1 MLKLYVISIFGSQ
14 KPGSGDCLT
23 KTQDSAQGASRSIGS
38 DTCPVL
44 EGLREKLDASR
55 SLELKPQ

>member
-1 MLKLYVISIFGSQ
+1 MIYSVSALGSQ

-23 KTQDSAQGASRSIGS
+23 KTQDSAKGASRGIGS

-44 EGLREKLDASR
+44 EG
-55 SLELKPQ
+55 

>member
-1 MLKLYVISIFGSQ
+1 MLRLYVVSVFGSQ

-23 KTQDSAQGASRSIGS
+23 KTQDSAKGASRSIGS

-44 EGLREKLDASR
+44 EG
-55 SLELKPQ
+55 